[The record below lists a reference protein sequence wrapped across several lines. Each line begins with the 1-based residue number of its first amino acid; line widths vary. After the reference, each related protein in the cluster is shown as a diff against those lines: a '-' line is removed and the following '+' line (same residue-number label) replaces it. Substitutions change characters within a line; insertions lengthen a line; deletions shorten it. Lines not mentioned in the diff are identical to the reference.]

1 MYNIL
6 IVDDDSAIH
15 FVYKELFGKIKEY
28 NLILTKNG
36 LEAMDKM
43 ASNKID
49 LIITDIK
56 MPGMHG
62 IELIQQVRKIDQNM
76 PIIVCTAFQYMKND
90 YELVNANLAAYVTK
104 PFKNDQFKELVRNI
118 LSRKIL

>member
-6 IVDDDSAIH
+6 IADDDSAMH
-15 FVYKELFGKIKEY
+15 FVYQELFGKTGDY
-28 NLILTKNG
+28 NLFMAKDG
-36 LEAMDKM
+36 VEALEKM

-56 MPGMHG
+56 MSGMHG
-62 IELIQQVRKIDQNM
+62 IELIQQVRKVDKNM
-76 PIIVCTAFQYMKND
+76 PIVVCTAFQYMKDD

-104 PFKNDQFKELVRNI
+104 PFENDQFQALVKNI
-118 LSRKIL
+118 LAGAK

>member
-6 IVDDDSAIH
+6 IVDDDSALH
-15 FVYKELFGKIKEY
+15 FVYQELFGKIKDY

-36 LEAMDKM
+36 IVALEKM
-43 ASNKID
+43 ASLTVD

-56 MPGMHG
+56 MPEMNG
-62 IELIQQVRKIDQNM
+62 IELIQQIRKINKNI
-76 PIIVCTAFQYMKND
+76 PIIVCTAFQYMKDD

-104 PFKNDQFKELVRNI
+104 PFKNDQLKELVKNI
-118 LSRKIL
+118 LARSG

>member
-15 FVYKELFGKIKEY
+15 FVYQELFGKNKDY
-28 NLILTKNG
+28 NLIMTKNG
-36 LEAMDKM
+36 ITALEKM

-56 MPGMHG
+56 MPAMNG

-76 PIIVCTAFQYMKND
+76 PIIVCTAFQYMKD
-90 YELVNANLAAYVTK
+90 DFELVNANLAAYVTK
-104 PFKNDQFKELVRNI
+104 PFKNDQFKELVKNI
-118 LSRKIL
+118 LARVK